1 MSDRRLLKI
10 GMSETKNVY
19 AEMPTTLEG
28 LKGLADRLESMRAA
42 NVDHHVALARAAA
55 GAGVLA
61 LGFGELFPAPYFA
74 SVKDPMWLALAE
86 DAESGPTISTL
97 RQVAREL
104 ALVLVAPI
112 YELDARTGRRFNTAV
127 VIDAD
132 GAILGRYRK
141 THIPNGSN
149 EQGTFSELYYYGA
162 ADDSLGEY
170 FPVFQTRY
178 CKLGVAICYDRHFD
192 GVMRTLARRGAELI
206 FSPAVTF
213 GAKSE
218 HFWELEFE
226 VDAARHRTFIAGS
239 NRLGV
244 EPPFG
249 VRYFGKSLLVGPN
262 GRLPVHRE
270 VPGLVIGEIDLEL
283 LRHPDPAGWRLVED
297 RRPDIYDR

>member
-1 MSDRRLLKI
+1 MTSNRTLKI
-10 GMSETKNVY
+10 GMSETKNAY
-19 AEMPTTLEG
+19 PKMPTTLEG
-28 LKGLADRLESMRAA
+28 LADLAQVLPEIRAA
-42 NVDHHVALARAAA
+42 NVEHHVALAKAAA
-55 GAGVLA
+55 GAGVKA

-74 SVKDPMWLALAE
+74 SVKDPMWRALAE

-97 RQVAREL
+97 RQVARDL

-112 YELDARTGRRFNTAV
+112 YEHDARNGRRYNTAV

-162 ADDSLGEY
+162 ADDSLGDY

-178 CKLGVAICYDRHFD
+178 LKVGVGICYDRHFD

-226 VDAARHRTFIAGS
+226 VDAARHRVFIAGS

-262 GRLPVHRE
+262 GRLPVHRDL
-270 VPGLVIGEIDLEL
+270 PGLVIGEIDLEL
-283 LRHPDPAGWRLVED
+283 LRHPDPAGWKLVED